1 MVRIRCSLCW
11 GWSCWSAYIGGVG
24 HYYICTATHYTNA
37 SNGSRRTKPRS
48 LRFFHQPLTPQVPVL
63 VAMIWVSVA
72 MLRVFTVS
80 SRRCA
85 LSYENVASEELSQA
99 ERWCGFSWLCNR
111 QFSGRRYILANVLS
125 VLNWKT
131 NGWFLWHFWVLFRIW
146 ELKTADMQV
155 IVNSDCVSCVW
166 HIRHCVSAGMDF
178 QSMIYNISKQH
189 SQWVISI
196 FKYFSSFSKESEF
209 PLDRCAACKL
219 HSIFEIASG
228 FIMHCF

>member
-1 MVRIRCSLCW
+1 MWCCGSDQVQSVLGLELLECLYWRRGALLYMYCHTLHQRKQWIKKNK
-11 GWSCWSAYIGGVG
+11 
-24 HYYICTATHYTNA
+24 ATFLKVLSPTSHST
-37 SNGSRRTKPRS
+37 
-48 LRFFHQPLTPQVPVL
+48 VPVL

-131 NGWFLWHFWVLFRIW
+131 NGWFLWHFWVLFGIW

-155 IVNSDCVSCVW
+155 IVNSDCVSVCDTSG
-166 HIRHCVSAGMDF
+166 IVSLQG
-178 QSMIYNISKQH
+178 
-189 SQWVISI
+189 WI
-196 FKYFSSFSKESEF
+196 FKAWFITSLNSS
-209 PLDRCAACKL
+209 
-219 HSIFEIASG
+219 ASG
-228 FIMHCF
+228 LSVSSNI